1 MCSLHQQ
8 RHICNMNLSWEEMTL
23 LKKSST
29 HMLLEG
35 THCTDS
41 CQLGNL
47 PTISTGIKHWAC
59 CKKIT
64 SEGTLCL
71 DWQVMITRMMM
82 MMMMM
87 GLPVDSG
94 WVSKLAT
101 NTLKSRFHRRFLR
114 RALRILTT
122 PEQCTRGNQISPKS
136 ENRIGWTSRRRIVSA
151 EHHLNTRCTLM
162 TIVPVRAVFMTISKP
177 VCSHTL

>member
-1 MCSLHQQ
+1 M
-8 RHICNMNLSWEEMTL
+8 
-23 LKKSST
+23 
-29 HMLLEG
+29 
-35 THCTDS
+35 
-41 CQLGNL
+41 
-47 PTISTGIKHWAC
+47 
-59 CKKIT
+59 
-64 SEGTLCL
+64 
-71 DWQVMITRMMM
+71 VMVMMV
-82 MMMMM
+82 MMM

-162 TIVPVRAVFMTISKP
+162 TIVPGRAVFMTISKP
-177 VCSHTL
+177 VCSHTLIRMVGYHIVIADLRTKILSFWAKTGVHFSLDVLISWADRGSCAHKCVC

>member
-1 MCSLHQQ
+1 
-8 RHICNMNLSWEEMTL
+8 
-23 LKKSST
+23 
-29 HMLLEG
+29 
-35 THCTDS
+35 
-41 CQLGNL
+41 
-47 PTISTGIKHWAC
+47 
-59 CKKIT
+59 
-64 SEGTLCL
+64 
-71 DWQVMITRMMM
+71 MMVM

-162 TIVPVRAVFMTISKP
+162 TIVPGRAVFTVHDHFKASVFAYFDKNGWVSNCYGWVWVWSLPGLLCSSALSSSGQTTYFSHGKVSLSPLTWHILISYNRKA
-177 VCSHTL
+177 

>member
-1 MCSLHQQ
+1 M
-8 RHICNMNLSWEEMTL
+8 
-23 LKKSST
+23 
-29 HMLLEG
+29 
-35 THCTDS
+35 
-41 CQLGNL
+41 
-47 PTISTGIKHWAC
+47 
-59 CKKIT
+59 
-64 SEGTLCL
+64 
-71 DWQVMITRMMM
+71 MMM

-162 TIVPVRAVFMTISKP
+162 TIVPVTLNVVLMTILKP
-177 VCSHTL
+177 VCSHTSITKVGSGNLTRYHIVMADLGTKRLSNFGQRHVCWNLVLAGLARQQRLMKLCVNYIICM